1 MKRVVIIYLKPD
13 LVMNYLM
20 QKQFITAEQLLL
32 DSYRLSMQ
40 IFDSGFR
47 PDFIVGLWRGG
58 SPVGIAVQD
67 CLDYLGIKT
76 DHISLRT
83 SYRGLES
90 YHQMIENSDSIRV
103 HGTQY
108 LVENMNADDS
118 LLIIDDVY
126 SSGFSIQA
134 VIQRLEKKC
143 RRNMPSDVR
152 IAVPWVKPLK
162 NKTERQPDYYLYE
175 TENWLALPY
184 ELNGLSELEIAQN
197 KPVVKQLA
205 DQLKG
210 ALHIPSEPNQ
220 K

>member
-1 MKRVVIIYLKPD
+1 
-13 LVMNYLM
+13 M
-20 QKQFITAEQLLL
+20 QKQFITSEQLLL

-76 DHISLRT
+76 DHISIRT

-90 YHQMIENSDSIRV
+90 YQAMVENSGSIRV

-108 LVENMNADDS
+108 LIEHMNAEDA

-126 SSGFSIQA
+126 SSGLSIQA
-134 VIQRLEKKC
+134 VIQRLENKL
-143 RRNMPSDVR
+143 RRNMPHDVKV
-152 IAVPWVKPLK
+152 AVPWYKPAR
-162 NKTERQPDYYLYE
+162 NKTDRKPDFYLNE
-175 TENWLALPY
+175 TDKWLVLPY
-184 ELNGLSELEIAQN
+184 ELNGLTEQEIGQH
-197 KPVVKQLA
+197 KPLVKQLA
-205 DQLKG
+205 DQFSGL
-210 ALHIPSEPNQ
+210 
-220 K
+220 

>member
-1 MKRVVIIYLKPD
+1 MD
-13 LVMNYLM
+13 
-20 QKQFITAEQLLL
+20 KQFINSEQLLL

-76 DHISLRT
+76 DHISVRT

-90 YHQMIENSDSIRV
+90 YQEMIDNFASIRV

-108 LVENMNADDS
+108 LVDNMNAEDS

-126 SSGFSIQA
+126 SSGLNVQA
-134 VIQRLEKKC
+134 VIQRLEHKSRK
-143 RRNMPSDVR
+143 NMPADVR
-152 IAVPWVKPLK
+152 VAVPWFKPAN
-162 NKTERQPDYYLYE
+162 NKTARIPDFYLYE
-175 TENWLALPY
+175 TDKWLVLPY
-184 ELNGLSELEIAQN
+184 ELNGLSEQEIASN
-197 KPVVKQLA
+197 KPRVKQLA
-205 DQLKG
+205 DQL
-210 ALHIPSEPNQ
+210 
-220 K
+220 

>member
-1 MKRVVIIYLKPD
+1 
-13 LVMNYLM
+13 M
-20 QKQFITAEQLLL
+20 QKLFINSEQLLL

-76 DHISLRT
+76 DHISIRT
-83 SYRGLES
+83 SYRGQQS
-90 YHQMIENSDSIRV
+90 YQQMIDNSAGIRV

-108 LVENMNADDS
+108 LVENMNASDS

-126 SSGFSIQA
+126 SSGLNVQA

-143 RRNMPSDVR
+143 RKNIPHDVR
-152 IAVPWVKPLK
+152 IAVPWFKPAN
-162 NKTERQPDYYLYE
+162 NKTARIPDYYLHE
-175 TENWLALPY
+175 TDKWLVLPY
-184 ELNGLSELEIAQN
+184 ELNGLSDQEIADN
-197 KPVVKQLA
+197 KPMVKALA
-205 DQLKG
+205 DQL
-210 ALHIPSEPNQ
+210 
-220 K
+220 